1 MKYPIQQGDLGTAV
15 INPSQD
21 LLVRLI
27 NVLMR
32 VYDMRNY
39 ASTDSAVKSLQPE
52 HPVVIYRPHA
62 LKRAVESFTRG
73 FKGSVMYAVKTNP
86 DEHVLRD
93 LWALGIRRFD
103 VASLHEVA
111 MVRGLL
117 PEAELYF
124 MHTVKSRQAIRDA
137 YSKYGVRH
145 FSLDSE
151 EELEKI
157 LAETGNA
164 TDLGLHVR
172 VAIPNTHAELTL
184 SDKFGAPTDKAPAL
198 LVKVRAVAK
207 HAGVCFHVGSQCMH
221 PDAYRMAIQMAK
233 KVVKVAN
240 VKIDSFDVGGGF
252 PSMYPGMNPP
262 DMQSF
267 FRAIHD
273 NTRDLLRQH
282 QCELLAEPGRALV
295 AESGAVVV
303 RVEMRKGDF
312 LYLNDGTY
320 GSLFDAG
327 APKFIFPARVLR
339 SDVSQDL
346 RPFSFYGPTCDSMDF
361 MKGPFYLPEDVREG
375 DYLEIGQLG
384 AYGRTMATRFN
395 GFSISNQVIAVKDE
409 PLMSMYRPDRL
420 LQPEYEVAYNVA
432 SA

>member
-1 MKYPIQQGDLGTAV
+1 
-15 INPSQD
+15 
-21 LLVRLI
+21 
-27 NVLMR
+27 MR
-32 VYDMRNY
+32 SYT
-39 ASTDSAVKSLQPE
+39 SPDSAVKHLQPE
-52 HPVVIYRPHA
+52 QPVVIYRPHA
-62 LKRAVESFTRG
+62 LRRAVETFTRAFRG
-73 FKGSVMYAVKTNP
+73 RVLYAVKTNP
-86 DEHVLRD
+86 EEHVLKD
-93 LWALGIRRFD
+93 LWANGIRCFD

-111 MVRGLL
+111 MIRGLF

-124 MHTVKSRQAIRDA
+124 MHTVKSRHAIREA
-137 YSKYGVRH
+137 YHTYGVRH
-145 FSLDSE
+145 FSLDTE
-151 EELEKI
+151 EELQKI
-157 LAETGNA
+157 LQETGNA
-164 TDLGLHVR
+164 ADLCLHVR

-184 SDKFGAPTDKAPAL
+184 SDKFGAPLDSLPGL
-198 LVKVRAVAK
+198 LKQVRAVA
-207 HAGVCFHVGSQCMH
+207 AYTGVCFHVGSQCMH

-233 KVVKVAN
+233 RVIKASG

-252 PSMYPGMNPP
+252 PSIYPGMNPP
-262 DMQSF
+262 ALNDF

-273 NTRDLLRQH
+273 NTRDLIKQH
-282 QCELLAEPGRALV
+282 GCDLLAEPGRALV

-327 APKFIFPARVLR
+327 IPKFIFPARVLR
-339 SDVSQDL
+339 ATASVEL

-375 DYLEIGQLG
+375 DYIEIGQLG

-395 GFSISNQVIAVKDE
+395 GFSISNQVVTVKDE
-409 PLMSMYRPDRL
+409 PLMSMYRPARI